1 MVLLKLDDSTTG
13 VDFLEYRD
21 IEYYNQYKYRARVT
35 FEGMYL
41 TTWGKSIKD
50 FENALNRART
60 YSVRKL
66 NKENISKNLIV
77 ISKFLSYREDI
88 KKNKSAT
95 VRTEGDTAAIFSSDL
110 SKLLELK
117 KLGDFVQVDIT
128 ECVTSQYS
136 GVKYFTREPK
146 HKYRVYLRSLL
157 VEPQFIEDFKDTLL
171 KNSNLFPSKSLNY
184 WLYRTRQN
192 TWHFRY
198 CSSSF
203 SIDYDDESTLSYLML
218 IHGDMLG
225 KKYKLEKRLDTE

>member
-35 FEGMYL
+35 FEGMSL

-50 FENALNRART
+50 FERALSRAHT
-60 YSVRKL
+60 YTVRKL
-66 NKENISKNLIV
+66 NKENISKNLLV
-77 ISKFLSYREDI
+77 ISQFLNYREEL
-88 KKNKSAT
+88 KKSKSAT
-95 VRTEGDTAAIFSSDL
+95 VRTEGGTAAIFSSDL
-110 SKLLELK
+110 SKLLEFK

-128 ECVTSQYS
+128 ECITSQYS
-136 GVKYFTREPK
+136 GVKYFVNEPK
-146 HKYRVYLRSLL
+146 HKYRVYLRS
-157 VEPQFIEDFKDTLL
+157 VMVDPQFIENLKDTLS
-171 KNSNLFPSKSLNY
+171 KNSSLFPSKALNQ

-203 SIDYDDESTLSYLML
+203 SIDYDDESTISYIML
-218 IHGDMLG
+218 LYGDMLS
-225 KKYKLEKRLDTE
+225 KKYKLEKRQDTQ